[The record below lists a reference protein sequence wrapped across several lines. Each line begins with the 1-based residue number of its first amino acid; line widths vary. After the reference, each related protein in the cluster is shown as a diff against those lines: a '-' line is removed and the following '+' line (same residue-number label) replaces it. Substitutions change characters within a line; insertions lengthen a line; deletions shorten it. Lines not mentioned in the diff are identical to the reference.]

1 MGLTKEKPRG
11 EHAWPGTQEFL
22 QELISV
28 AKGRLCQPEQRQICQ
43 AEHGAFTDWACGTCA
58 EYLRPE
64 AISPWTWHLMFLH
77 RLTSSNN
84 NNYDQELADYRA
96 LQQEMTSV
104 NREYSQSRQADWS
117 QEMAGMAAAWNGF
130 QQDWQGTLEQMAGS
144 AFAKFDEI
152 SAQGISSGN
161 LLAQS
166 WREALAE
173 ITTEVDAFGEHLMQT
188 LDQASQGSHMLVG
201 GGSGGSTNDLLS
213 YVGMGLGFGGI
224 FHQGGILEAHT
235 GLAVSPESLLADERL
250 IKVQTGEGIL
260 PRDAMVQ
267 LGEENF
273 EGLRS
278 GRFQV
283 NTGNASPS
291 YDITIQVQSL
301 DAASVAG
308 MDWGKVVQ
316 RHLMPALEREMNRRW

>member
-1 MGLTKEKPRG
+1 MST
-11 EHAWPGTQEFL
+11 
-22 QELISV
+22 
-28 AKGRLCQPEQRQICQ
+28 
-43 AEHGAFTDWACGTCA
+43 
-58 EYLRPE
+58 
-64 AISPWTWHLMFLH
+64 
-77 RLTSSNN
+77 TSSNN

-104 NREYSQSRQADWS
+104 NQQYSQTRQADWS
-117 QEMAGMAAAWNGF
+117 REMDSMAAAWNGF
-130 QQDWQGTLEQMAGS
+130 QQDWQGTLEQMSGS
-144 AFAKFDEI
+144 ALAKFDEI
-152 SAQGISSGN
+152 SAQGISSWN

-173 ITTEVDAFGEHLMQT
+173 LTTEVDTFAYHLVQA
-188 LDQASQGSHMLVG
+188 LDQAGQGSQLLVG
-201 GGSGGSTNDLLS
+201 GGAGSAANDLLS
-213 YVGMGLGFGGI
+213 YVGASLGFGGI

-260 PRDAMVQ
+260 PRDTMAQ

-273 EGLRS
+273 EALRS

-283 NTGNASPS
+283 NQGNAGPS

-316 RHLMPALEREMNRRW
+316 RHLVPALEREMNRRW